1 MGAGHAERPHDHAQ
15 RPHGRPHPHPNAE
28 QAQLDAVLRTVAGK
42 PLRASPAMDVWALG
56 MVMWELFTNEPF
68 FSGCS
73 DDVVLQV
80 LATTARLG
88 LG

>member
-1 MGAGHAERPHDHAQ
+1 MIMPSAHTALTS
-15 RPHGRPHPHPNAE
+15 PHPDAE

-80 LATTARLG
+80 SVRVRVRVRG
-88 LG
+88 

>member
-1 MGAGHAERPHDHAQ
+1 
-15 RPHGRPHPHPNAE
+15 
-28 QAQLDAVLRTVAGK
+28 
-42 PLRASPAMDVWALG
+42 MDVWALG

-80 LATTARLG
+80 LAATARLG